1 MNPAVAAAK
10 LAVKQT
16 CPFLAQ
22 SKTSLA
28 SNQLPA
34 LVQTF
39 SGICPFLKSVAT
51 DPNLPAAVTQKLAVA
66 TNGAPDVTHLNRH
79 PSHFFLVFSLVHIV
93 PLTHSLRF
101 GVCFACMVG
110 ENA

>member
-22 SKTSLA
+22 SKTSLG

-39 SGICPFLKSVAT
+39 SGICPFLKSVAA
-51 DPNLPAAVTQKLAVA
+51 DPNLPAAVSQKLAA
-66 TNGAPDVTHLNRH
+66 ANNGTFRDNRRSNLLRACPAH
-79 PSHFFLVFSLVHIV
+79 HVVIFLQYIR
-93 PLTHSLRF
+93 TYI
-101 GVCFACMVG
+101 
-110 ENA
+110 

>member
-22 SKTSLA
+22 SKTSLG

-39 SGICPFLKSVAT
+39 SGICPFLKSVAA
-51 DPNLPAAVTQKLAVA
+51 DPNLPAAVSQKLAA
-66 TNGAPDVTHLNRH
+66 ANNGTYQDNRRFDCCVLARLNH
-79 PSHFFLVFSLVHIV
+79 VVIV
-93 PLTHSLRF
+93 
-101 GVCFACMVG
+101 GI
-110 ENA
+110 